1 MNSDRAYHRHT
12 NRRPVK
18 RLHPLSLAMASWICA
33 MSASAQPVPENA
45 GTAAPA
51 AAPRYLLEPRL
62 TAGATIT
69 SNGDLAA
76 DGRADQILELSPGV
90 LLVANLPRLKG
101 FVDYSL
107 RGIHYLQETSD
118 SQLRNALQAFGTL
131 DVYDGRG
138 FIDFG
143 GVIDTES
150 LSIFGPL
157 GGASEADRNRVE
169 TRTWRVSPYWRGL
182 LAGAVSIEARYDWQT
197 ASGDNRGNS
206 DVTDETTSISLS
218 RRVPEQLFGWTAN
231 ASSSRTDYD
240 VASDTRSDRAQVGLI
255 IVPSATLE
263 LTLLAGRERNNIIT
277 AQAESYGNNAISVD
291 WRPSERSTARVT
303 VEDRYFGT
311 GHNVLLQHRTAR
323 TIWRYVDTRSAQ
335 SAALGARNASLG
347 DAFDLLDGLY
357 ATLEPDP
364 VRRAQLVNSELQRLG
379 LSGDTQLL
387 TAFLNSSTT
396 LERNQDLSLALLGLR
411 STITIAYGRRSSS
424 RLNAFSGQ
432 VGDDFDNISRISQSG
447 WSLTWGHRLDPRWG
461 LTTTLAN
468 ERVSTGLAQA
478 DSRRTSITVG
488 LTGLL
493 APRTTAS
500 ALLRRTVDRGS
511 GNPYNETALGAFVTH
526 RF

>member
-1 MNSDRAYHRHT
+1 MKATHRQSI
-12 NRRPVK
+12 RRRFG
-18 RLHPLSLAMASWICA
+18 RLRPLVLAMSGWICA
-33 MSASAQPVPENA
+33 TSASAQAVAQTVPTDGAEV
-45 GTAAPA
+45 
-51 AAPRYLLEPRL
+51 APRYLLEPRL
-62 TAGATIT
+62 TAGATLS

-76 DGRADQILELSPGV
+76 DAQAEQILELSPGV

-107 RGIHYLQETSD
+107 RGIHYVQGTSD

-143 GVIDTES
+143 GVVDTES

-157 GGASEADRNRVE
+157 GGASEADRNRTE

-182 LAGAVSIEARYDWQT
+182 LAGAVTIEARYDWQT

-206 DVTDETTSISLS
+206 DVTDETTSLFLS
-218 RRVPEQLFGWTAN
+218 RRVPDQLFGWTAN
-231 ASSSRTDYD
+231 ASSSRTDYA
-240 VASDTRSDRAQVGLI
+240 VASDTRSDRAQIGLI

-277 AQAESYGNNAISVD
+277 AQPESYGNNAISVD
-291 WRPSERSTARVT
+291 WRPSERSTARLT

-364 VRRAQLVNSELQRLG
+364 VRRAQLVNAELQRLG
-379 LSGDTQLL
+379 LSADTQLL

-411 STITIAYGRRSSS
+411 STVTIAYGRRSSS

-432 VGDDFDNISRISQSG
+432 VGDDFDNIARISQSG
-447 WSLTWGHRLDPRWG
+447 WSLTWGHRLDPRFG
-461 LTTTLAN
+461 LSATLAN
-468 ERVSTGLAQA
+468 ERVSTGFTQA

-500 ALLRRTVDRGS
+500 AVLRRTVDRGS